1 MALFALIFII
11 LGIIGTFF
19 PKVSWYIS
27 EGWKFKDAEPSTAAL
42 IITRVGGVIS
52 IMIGFYLFTA

>member
-1 MALFALIFII
+1 MVLFAFIFII

-27 EGWKFKDAEPSTAAL
+27 EGWKFKGAEPSTAAL
-42 IITRVGGVIS
+42 IIARLGGVIS
-52 IMIGFYLFTA
+52 IIMGFYLLTS

>member
-1 MALFALIFII
+1 MVLFALIFII

-42 IITRVGGVIS
+42 IIARLGGVIS
-52 IMIGFYLFTA
+52 IILGFYLFTS